1 LRKTHIVSGI
11 FLAAISLLFLVWII
25 PAQTSPPDSV
35 LDLAPKFIPSVAVT
49 ATLMLSL
56 LRTVT
61 AYLKREGND
70 DLHEEFG
77 VEATGMGLTEFMNLG
92 IWVGGSGLA
101 WLGTVYVGFEPAM
114 IVFLA
119 AALIYAGVRNY
130 WLTAVIAISTPI
142 ILSTFAWYAFTTE
155 MPGFWRT

>member
-1 LRKTHIVSGI
+1 
-11 FLAAISLLFLVWII
+11 
-25 PAQTSPPDSV
+25 
-35 LDLAPKFIPSVAVT
+35 VAVT
-49 ATLMLSL
+49 ATLILSL
-56 LRTVT
+56 LLTVT